1 MQNSIIG
8 YIIIKVSIIN
18 ISDFYDFSEI
28 EASIAEHKP
37 YETLLQGPTDASRE
51 FINKSLLIYL
61 QKINRT
67 SSHNLLCLCM
77 EEIISNCVKANVKRA
92 YFIHNELDIN
102 DHEQYEIGMKDFR
115 EMGVG
120 LVKQL
125 ELITC
130 AQDLG
135 FYVKIRYE
143 IENDIFKIT
152 TRNNSIIS
160 PEELSRI
167 QNKIDLSKNKSSE
180 EIFMDQVDMTEGC
193 GLGII
198 MIKKIM
204 EQISNLKDSFSIY
217 ADDKDTITELRLD
230 MKKD

>member
-1 MQNSIIG
+1 
-8 YIIIKVSIIN
+8 VSIIN

-61 QKINRT
+61 QKINRA

-115 EMGVG
+115 EMGVSQ
-120 LVKQL
+120 VKQL

-135 FYVKIRYE
+135 FYVKIRYA